1 MYDLGEQERLMDDLV
16 MVSGSSQ
23 LYLESIVVYEEI
35 YREKRNRGKIK

>member
-1 MYDLGEQERLMDDLV
+1 MYDLEEQEWLMDDLV

-35 YREKRNRGKIK
+35 L

>member
-1 MYDLGEQERLMDDLV
+1 MYDLGDQEQLMDDLV